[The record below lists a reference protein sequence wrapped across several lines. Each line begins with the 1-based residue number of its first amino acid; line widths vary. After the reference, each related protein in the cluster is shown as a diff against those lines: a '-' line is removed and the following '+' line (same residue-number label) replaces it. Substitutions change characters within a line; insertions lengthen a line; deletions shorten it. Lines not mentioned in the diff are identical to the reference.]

1 MTAALIQLATPTPVM
16 PVKVREVM
24 LQQYSRNP
32 AVLAQKELPKS
43 EAPRLTCIAYNAPCN
58 NSMDIKLEGQAK
70 RTHEN
75 KTGCI

>member
-1 MTAALIQLATPTPVM
+1 ML
-16 PVKVREVM
+16 VKVKEVM

-32 AVLAQKELPKS
+32 AVLAQKELPMS

-58 NSMDIKLEGQAK
+58 NSMDIKLKGPEK
-70 RTHEN
+70 RIHEN